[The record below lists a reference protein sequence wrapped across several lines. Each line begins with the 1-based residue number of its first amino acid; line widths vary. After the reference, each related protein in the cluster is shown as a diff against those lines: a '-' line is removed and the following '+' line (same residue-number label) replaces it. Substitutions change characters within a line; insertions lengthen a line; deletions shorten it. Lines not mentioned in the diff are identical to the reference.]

1 MEWDELNG
9 IVWKYLVEAG
19 EEKNVQ
25 QISEDIGFDDE
36 ETRKI
41 VSVLSNIGLV
51 KREKKNAKFFYE
63 ANAILSPM
71 QWARGVEVGVPVE
84 HLEKHAKLD
93 SASGEDSLTIATDG
107 TLEKYKEE
115 ELQQKLQKRKDYIY
129 GKAATEAAASHLTA
143 ILKLSADALREFK
156 LKKEQNKAS
165 TLQDTLV
172 ETLLEQA
179 HNEMKRSY
187 DSLIAGLVRKSL

>member
-9 IVWKYLVEAG
+9 IVWKYLVEAN

-25 QISEDIGFDDE
+25 QVSEDIGFDDE

-63 ANAILSPM
+63 ANIILSPM
-71 QWARGVEVGVPVE
+71 QWARAVEVGVPVE

-93 SASGEDSLTIATDG
+93 NVSGEDALTIATDG
-107 TLEKYKEE
+107 SLEKYKEE
-115 ELQQKLQKRKDYIY
+115 ENQQKIQKRKDYIY
-129 GKAATEAAASHLTA
+129 GKAATEAAATHLSS
-143 ILKLSADALREFK
+143 ILRHSAEALKEFK
-156 LKKEQNKAS
+156 LKKEKDRSS
-165 TLQDTLV
+165 TLKDTLV